1 MSTEPG
7 MSAPKAESAA
17 PRRRRKRFVPSDVV
31 LDDKLSVRI
40 FGEVR
45 DNLLRGEAVVLPGL
59 GRFEVH
65 RRKAYL
71 LTHPSG
77 ARSRRIEAECKVVYQ
92 PDRSLLR
99 MLNGE
104 EDPSEESNS

>member
-1 MSTEPG
+1 
-7 MSAPKAESAA
+7 MSAEAGVSTPQAESA
-17 PRRRRKRFVPSDVV
+17 PRRRRKRFVPSDIVFG
-31 LDDKLSVRI
+31 DKLSRRV

-45 DNLLRGEAVVLPGL
+45 DSLLRGEAVVLPGL

-65 RRKAYL
+65 HGKAYV

-77 ARSRRIEAECKVVYQ
+77 ERSRRIEAESKVVYQ

-99 MLNGE
+99 TLNGE

>member
-1 MSTEPG
+1 
-7 MSAPKAESAA
+7 MSAEAGASAPHAENT
-17 PRRRRKRFVPSDVV
+17 PRRRRKRFVPSDIVFG
-31 LDDKLSVRI
+31 DKASARV
-40 FGEVR
+40 FDKVR
-45 DNLLRGEAVVLPGL
+45 DSLLRGKAVVLPGL

-65 RRKAYL
+65 HGKAYV

-77 ARSRRIEAECKVVYQ
+77 ERSRRIEAESKVVYQ

-99 MLNGE
+99 TLNGE